1 MAEPPPHEQP
11 PYGQQPPYGEQ
22 QPQYGQPP
30 YGQPPYG
37 QPQYGQ
43 PPYGQQPYGQQP
55 YGQPPYG
62 QQPYGQQPYGQPY
75 PGPFDYAPKPG
86 CIPLRPLAVGE
97 IVSGAFSAL
106 FRNVRVVLAL
116 SAAVA
121 VLQAVISVTLQL
133 SANSAGGLVNNS
145 DPAHPVFHWGRIAAA
160 SSGGILGGLFAAV
173 LTGMLVTVV
182 TEDVVGRRASYQ
194 LLRDK
199 IRSRLGRLVG
209 LAVVVVVL
217 EYVGLVLCLAPGI
230 WLWGIWALAVPVL
243 MVENRGI
250 GSSLS
255 RSKSLVDGMFWRVW
269 GIRALGY
276 LIGEV
281 IAVGVGLVFG
291 LLGLVVSGGHLV
303 GTSVSSGYF
312 GTGGGLPTGTVILLG
327 IGSAVAVM
335 LTIPI
340 RAAFDSLLY
349 VDQRMRKENLAADL
363 QAAAAGRR

>member
-1 MAEPPPHEQP
+1 MP
-11 PYGQQPPYGEQ
+11 
-22 QPQYGQPP
+22 
-30 YGQPPYG
+30 
-37 QPQYGQ
+37 
-43 PPYGQQPYGQQP
+43 
-55 YGQPPYG
+55 
-62 QQPYGQQPYGQPY
+62 PYGQQPYGQPY

-106 FRNVRVVLAL
+106 FRNARVVLAL
-116 SAAVA
+116 SAVVA
-121 VLQAVISVTLQL
+121 VVQAVISVTIQL
-133 SANSAGGLVNNS
+133 SAKSAGGLVDNS

-160 SSGGILGGLFAAV
+160 SSGGLLGGLFAAV

-194 LLRDK
+194 LLWDK
-199 IRSRLGRLVG
+199 VRSRLGRLIG

-217 EYVGLVLCLAPGI
+217 EYLGLLLCLAPGI

-281 IAVGVGLVFG
+281 ISVVVGLVFG
-291 LLGLVVSGGHLV
+291 LLGLAVSGGHLA

-312 GTGGGLPTGTVILLG
+312 SSGSLPTGMVILLG
-327 IGSAVAVM
+327 IGSAVAAM
-335 LTIPI
+335 LAIPI

-363 QAAAAGRR
+363 QAAAAPALTGARKQ